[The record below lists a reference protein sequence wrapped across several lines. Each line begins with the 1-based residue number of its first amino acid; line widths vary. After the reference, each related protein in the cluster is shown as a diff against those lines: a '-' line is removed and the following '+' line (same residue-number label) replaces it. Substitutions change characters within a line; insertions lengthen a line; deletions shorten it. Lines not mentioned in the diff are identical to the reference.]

1 MSVIPEII
9 FHKVLVN
16 GFRAIRKDPRILDSL
31 FKNMSQRQLAEMKEF
46 ITKNSI
52 DFTINYPRQDT
63 LKVPAIA
70 MVLRNENEAQTFLGD
85 QMGTFP
91 HYGMPDQDM
100 TVDTLGGHSASV
112 STLSGLPTKVLGPLQ
127 VSTATTNSISFTGD
141 AYDQIVDLL
150 TDPLPECMKLYV
162 VDGAGEGQVYTIISI
177 NSNSLDIMGTF
188 DPQLDDSSFVDIRL
202 ADETGLAYGEP
213 SRIYNAGSRNLERI
227 GSNYETQYQL
237 SVLAGH
243 QDEVIYLYSVLK
255 ALLLSQ
261 RKFLEDQG
269 IMALQMSG
277 SDFAPRSEFLPNEVF
292 QRVMILRFTYPFSFI
307 QELDGVGS
315 SIQLNIAVRD
325 AFTGETGGVIASVVT
340 V

>member
-1 MSVIPEII
+1 MAVIPEII
-9 FHKVLVN
+9 FHKVMVN

-31 FKNMSQRQLAEMKEF
+31 FKNMSQKQLDDMKDF
-46 ITKNSI
+46 VAKNSI

-70 MVLRNENEAQTFLGD
+70 MILKSENESQTFLGD
-85 QMGTFP
+85 QMGTYP

-100 TVDTLGGHSASV
+100 AIDTLGGHAASV
-112 STLSGLPTKVLGPLQ
+112 SPVSGLPRKILGPLE
-127 VSTATTNSISFTGD
+127 VASATTNSLKFSGD
-141 AYDQIVDLL
+141 SWDEIVDLL
-150 TDPLPECMKLYV
+150 NDPLPDPMELYV
-162 VDGAGEGQVYTIISI
+162 VDGAGEGQVYAITGLS
-177 NSNSLDIMGTF
+177 SNSLDIMGTF
-188 DPQLDDSSFVDIRL
+188 DPQLDNSSVVDIRT
-202 ADETGLAYGEP
+202 ADKSGLAYGEP
-213 SRIYNAGSRNLERI
+213 SRIYNAGSRNLVRI

-261 RKFLEDQG
+261 RVFLEDQG

-292 QRVMILRFTYPFSFI
+292 QRVMFLRFVYPFSFI
-307 QELDGVGS
+307 QELEVGS
-315 SIQLNIAVRD
+315 LIQLNIAVRD
-325 AFTGETGGVIASVVT
+325 AFSFETGEVIASVVT